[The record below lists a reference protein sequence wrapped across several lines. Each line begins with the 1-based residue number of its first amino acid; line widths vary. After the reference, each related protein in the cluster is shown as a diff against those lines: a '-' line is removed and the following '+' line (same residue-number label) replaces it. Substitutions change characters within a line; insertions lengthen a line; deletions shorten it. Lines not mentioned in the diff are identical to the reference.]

1 MFITESKMDSFNLVF
16 TMPIRA
22 ALVSLAIIMNQSI
35 FGDRMLAPRM
45 NVETL
50 IEYNFQQIGW

>member
-1 MFITESKMDSFNLVF
+1 
-16 TMPIRA
+16 MPITA
-22 ALVSLAIIMNQSI
+22 AVVSLAIILNKSI
-35 FGDRMLAPRM
+35 FGDKILTPRM